1 VGSCPDSVPKAV
13 ADETYGSID
22 GQGPQV
28 MLRSAGEDWVLIA
41 VNEYGHGVSFTI
53 SGLPRQLEG
62 KTLHRLY
69 SAETHIVKDGA
80 IRDGIRG
87 LGVHVYATSRRFEAR

>member
-1 VGSCPDSVPKAV
+1 MGSCPDSVPKAV

-53 SGLPRQLEG
+53 SGLPRQLMQHS
-62 KTLHRLY
+62 LFNLFL
-69 SAETHIVKDGA
+69 A
-80 IRDGIRG
+80 
-87 LGVHVYATSRRFEAR
+87 